1 MYDYNMF
8 KSALKGFNKDE
19 VIAYMQKKDDETEKA
34 LADLKAEIRQ
44 RDKVIAELNNR
55 LVAKDEKYEALEKDV
70 QEKYQSYIDNYALIG
85 SLVYDAHVKAKEIEE
100 KAQMEADSRKE
111 ASERDYQALMTDAE
125 NIRSKAMT
133 QAEAYLAGKTAEA
146 DSYINKA
153 RSEADRYT
161 AETRGDADA
170 YARKT
175 RYEADGYAEQKRSEA
190 DDLVAGCRK
199 EGERILSE
207 AEGNRDKLMASAR
220 AEVSRLVS
228 SAHDE
233 HDFIVAQAEDIASKK
248 KAYVDA
254 EIAVSIEMAR
264 KKYTAIRTEMESMV
278 ELINQVQK
286 RFMNSYRDIHM
297 LSSELP
303 EELEAFSD
311 PDDDEDVFDEDLP
324 ENALLTDTEMAADT
338 PDGDGPVPTEGAR

>member
-1 MYDYNMF
+1 MYDYKTF
-8 KSALKGFNKDE
+8 KSAFMGFNKDE
-19 VIAYMQKKDDETEKA
+19 VIAYMQKKDDENEKV

-55 LVAKDEKYEALEKDV
+55 LVAKDEKYEALERNV
-70 QEKYQSYIDNYALIG
+70 QDKYQPYIDNYSLIG
-85 SLVYDAHVKAKEIEE
+85 SLVYDAQVRAKEIEE
-100 KAQMEADSRKE
+100 KARTEADSKKE
-111 ASERDYQALMTDAE
+111 ASERDYQAIVTDAE
-125 NIRSKAMT
+125 NIRSKARS

-146 DSYINKA
+146 DTYINKA

-175 RYEADGYAEQKRSEA
+175 RNEADGYAEQKKSEA
-190 DDLVAGCRK
+190 DDLMAGCRR
-199 EGERILSE
+199 EGERILTD
-207 AEGNRDKLMASAR
+207 AEGNRDKLLADAR
-220 AEVSRLVS
+220 NEVNKLVS
-228 SAHDE
+228 TAHDE
-233 HDFIVAQAEDIASKK
+233 HDRIIAQAEDIAAKK

-254 EIAVSIEMAR
+254 EIAASIGTAR
-264 KKYTAIRTEMESMV
+264 KKYTAIRTEMESIV

-303 EELEAFSD
+303 EELQGFT
-311 PDDDEDVFDEDLP
+311 DDEDEFGYEEDYP
-324 ENALLTDTEMAADT
+324 ETGLLTASEA
-338 PDGDGPVPTEGAR
+338 DGDAPRGKREVPTEGAD